1 MHCSPLM
8 TREKPGSAHRRVIM
22 DLSYPKGKIVN
33 AEIVKDIYLGLPCI
47 LTLPTIDNITNIT
60 KIVGRAEETSTYSS
74 SGFCT
79 VN

>member
-1 MHCSPLM
+1 M

-60 KIVGRAEETSTYSS
+60 KKKFFYL
-74 SGFCT
+74 GFY
-79 VN
+79 VAFNNVQVIS